1 MVGQAMVF
9 EKDDVFDP
17 AIEPELLAGVL
28 SKRVLAFFVDVVV
41 LGVIEL
47 AAVLI
52 VFLMGLFTFGLAWL
66 VFALPFFATV
76 AVLYVALTMGG
87 SKAATPGMQ
96 LVGVTI
102 RNLDGSRTGYVVAGA
117 HVILYWVLISLL
129 TPLVLIVGLMSN
141 RKRLLH
147 DMLLGTIVVNAE
159 PLRRVLR

>member
-1 MVGQAMVF
+1 MVGQAMAYQR
-9 EKDDVFDP
+9 DDVFDP
-17 AIEPELLAGVL
+17 VIEPELLAGVL
-28 SKRVLAFFVDVVV
+28 SKRVLAFIVDVVV

-47 AAVLI
+47 AAMMI

-66 VFALPFFATV
+66 LFALPFFATV

-87 SKAATPGMQ
+87 PKAATPGMQ
-96 LVGVTI
+96 LAGVTI

-159 PLRRVLR
+159 PLRRDLR